1 MYLIP
6 RKTLSNRSSNRKI
19 VEGDIVIIR
28 YEGPVGGP
36 GMREM
41 LQITAALFGQGLGSK
56 VGLITD
62 GRFSGGTRG
71 LMIGHTSP
79 EAAVGGPIALLEEG
93 DMITIDVSQR
103 LIQVDLSDAELAARR
118 AEWQAPTPQLP
129 QGRDGEIRAAGVT
142 GQRWGCDRGV
152 SCLWSWSDLGEAGL
166 RSRLAFLLV

>member
-1 MYLIP
+1 M
-6 RKTLSNRSSNRKI
+6 
-19 VEGDIVIIR
+19 VIIR

-41 LQITAALFGQGLGSK
+41 LQITAALYGQGLGGK
-56 VGLITD
+56 IGLITD

-79 EAAVGGPIALLEEG
+79 EAAVGGPIALLQEG

-118 AEWQAPTPQLP
+118 AAWQPPTPNYAKGVMAKYARQVS
-129 QGRDGEIRAAGVT
+129 QANDGAVT
-142 GQRWGCDRGV
+142 G
-152 SCLWSWSDLGEAGL
+152 A
-166 RSRLAFLLV
+166 